1 MLAFEILHF
10 FSVQRVQNFLMDPRR
25 VKEKFRGDDG
35 EIPVNPDMKAG
46 IVCSKTSRNQWLKD
60 EVPKTSSFSMKMT
73 KLYKIYDDDS
83 MLMLMTTMMLW

>member
-1 MLAFEILHF
+1 MLAFETLHF
-10 FSVQRVQNFLMDPRR
+10 FSVQRVQKFLMDPRR

-60 EVPKTSSFSMKMT
+60 EGPKTSSLFFHEDD
-73 KLYKIYDDDS
+73 KIYDDDS